1 MASEIKIADNANN
14 IILEEGAHNDLPHLD
29 LQYLSSSL
37 YTYIQIFFYTLQVI
51 IMSSA
56 FFSSDFLRVN
66 DESSIISSSSMDR
79 FGTV

>member
-37 YTYIQIFFYTLQVI
+37 YTYIQIFF
-51 IMSSA
+51 

>member
-37 YTYIQIFFYTLQVI
+37 YIYIQFLFYTLQVI

-66 DESSIISSSSMDR
+66 DESSIINSSSMDR